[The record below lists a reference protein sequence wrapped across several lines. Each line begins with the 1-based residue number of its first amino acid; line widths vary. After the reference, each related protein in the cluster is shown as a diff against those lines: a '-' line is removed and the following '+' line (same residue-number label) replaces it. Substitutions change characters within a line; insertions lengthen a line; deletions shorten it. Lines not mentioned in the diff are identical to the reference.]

1 MKSLHPIRNKYIFL
15 AVSFIFWFSH
25 FIYIPILSPY
35 IEFKG
40 GQYAFIGLVLGS
52 YGLMQFLFR
61 LPMGVFSDL
70 VKVRKPFI
78 IFGMLVSAL
87 SCLAFALTDS
97 LGWILLSRSL
107 AGVAA
112 SAWVVFTVLYSSYF
126 TDQHIHRAMGS
137 ISFVVVL
144 AQFIGMSVSG
154 FIVDT
159 WGWAAPFWIGGTIGI
174 SGALLSLFVS
184 DSTGGIQ
191 REPVKIKEL
200 ASVIREPM
208 LLKVSLLSILAHGI
222 IFTTMFGFIPTYAL
236 HIGLKASEVGF
247 IVFSFMI
254 PHAAATLLSGSW
266 FVPRVGQWKTLQIA
280 FGATAFFTLM
290 IPLIETNAFLCV
302 VLGLN
307 GFSMGL
313 LFPLFLGMAIE
324 SISREKRATA
334 MGLYQAIYAIGMFA
348 VPLLAGILNSSIGI
362 AAGFYFSGLLAMI
375 AFFLIVVWN
384 QNSSESK
391 EGGSGAKLMQ

>member
-144 AQFIGMSVSG
+144 AQFLGMSVSG

-159 WGWAAPFWIGGTIGI
+159 WGWAAPFWIGGMIGI
-174 SGALLSLFVS
+174 CGALLSLFVS

-290 IPLIETNAFLCV
+290 IPLIETKAFLCV